1 MYNKEREKVVTEK
14 NIVNLEINITQELQ
28 GLSEEEVERIVTNMT
43 KLLCDMPYNSSKFN
57 SLCDAVK
64 SNLKEKEK
72 VFNKCYAKAKED
84 SLSNEANMLE
94 TVYQE
99 KLRALVQLDILEFII
114 LKATKLSLTKKE
126 EYLDNLNVGGFFVA
140 NKEEYLSR

>member
-43 KLLCDMPYNSSKFN
+43 KLLCDMTYNSSKFN

-72 VFNKCYAKAKED
+72 AFNKCYTKAKED

-94 TVYQE
+94 AVYQE

>member
-28 GLSEEEVERIVTNMT
+28 GLSEEEIGRIVTNMT
-43 KLLCDMPYNSSKFN
+43 RLLCDMTYNSSKFN
-57 SLCDAVK
+57 SLCDSVK

-72 VFNKCYAKAKED
+72 AFNRCYVKAKED
-84 SLSNEANMLE
+84 SLSNEANVLE
-94 TVYQE
+94 AVYQE

-126 EYLDNLNVGGFFVA
+126 EYLDELNVGGFFVA

>member
-28 GLSEEEVERIVTNMT
+28 GLSEEEIGRIVTNMT
-43 KLLCDMPYNSSKFN
+43 RLLCDMTYNSSKFN
-57 SLCDAVK
+57 SLCDSVK
-64 SNLKEKEK
+64 SILKEKEK
-72 VFNKCYAKAKED
+72 AFNRCYVKAKED
-84 SLSNEANMLE
+84 SLSNEDNVLE
-94 TVYQE
+94 AVYQE

-114 LKATKLSLTKKE
+114 LKATKLSLTEKE
-126 EYLDNLNVGGFFVA
+126 DYLDELNVGGFFVA

>member
-28 GLSEEEVERIVTNMT
+28 GLSEEEIEKIVTNMT
-43 KLLCDMPYNSSKFN
+43 KLLCDMSYNSSKFN

-72 VFNKCYAKAKED
+72 TFNKCYVKAKED

-126 EYLDNLNVGGFFVA
+126 DYLDELNVGGFFVA

>member
-28 GLSEEEVERIVTNMT
+28 GLSEEEIERIVTNMT
-43 KLLCDMPYNSSKFN
+43 KLLCDMVYNSSKFN
-57 SLCDAVK
+57 SLYDTVK

-72 VFNKCYAKAKED
+72 TFNKCYAKAKED

-94 TVYQE
+94 AVYQE

-126 EYLDNLNVGGFFVA
+126 EYLDELNVGGFFVV

>member
-28 GLSEEEVERIVTNMT
+28 GLSEEEIERIVTNMA
-43 KLLCDMPYNSSKFN
+43 KLLCDMTYNSSKFN

-72 VFNKCYAKAKED
+72 TFNKCYSKAKED

-94 TVYQE
+94 TIYQE

-126 EYLDNLNVGGFFVA
+126 EYLDELNVGGFFVA